1 MAHRIALAGAGNCNN
16 MATGIPITRS
26 SDARGRATDSLFAPD
41 RLSSAPML
49 RDDILAGRRAACET
63 VWNPEDDRR
72 RDRLYFGD
80 NLPILRTLLDDRDV
94 RGRIRLIYI
103 DPPFASK
110 SVYKSRSLAD
120 AYADALDGAD
130 YLDFMRR
137 RFIVMSELLADNGSI
152 YVHLDDR
159 MVFHVKVMMDEIFGA
174 ENFRNLITRQKCHP
188 KNYTRN
194 SYGNVSDYILF
205 YTKSDRYVWNRPMLP
220 WTEKRKSEEYPC
232 VERSTGRRYK
242 RVPLHAPG
250 VRNGDT
256 GKAWKGI
263 NPPPGKHWQYR
274 RETLDRLD
282 AAGEIYW
289 SSNGNPRRK
298 VYADQSEGVPIQDI
312 WMDVKDQTNQNA
324 RITGYPTEKNLDLLT
339 RIVSASSNPGDLV
352 MDCFAGSGTA
362 LEAAAKLGRA
372 WIGIDDSIEAIDTI
386 IKRLRF
392 GLHRMGD
399 FAQSRRSRSK
409 TLDVTIHP
417 PLFDTERDDQTHPLG
432 GLRYE
437 DSQKIKPDFS
447 FLVSVDCWE
456 EYVKRAKGLE

>member
-1 MAHRIALAGAGNCNN
+1 M
-16 MATGIPITRS
+16 
-26 SDARGRATDSLFAPD
+26 
-41 RLSSAPML
+41 
-49 RDDILAGRRAACET
+49 
-63 VWNPEDDRR
+63 
-72 RDRLYFGD
+72 
-80 NLPILRTLLDDRDV
+80 LDDRDV

-103 DPPFASK
+103 DPPFASN
-110 SVYKSRSLAD
+110 SVYKSRSLAY
-120 AYADALDGAD
+120 AYVDALDGAG

-137 RFIVMSELLADNGSI
+137 RLIVMRELLADDGSI

-205 YTKSDRYVWNRPMLP
+205 YTKSDKYVWNRPMLQ
-220 WTEKRKSEEYPC
+220 WTDKRKSEEYPY
-232 VERSTGRRYK
+232 VERSSGRRYK

-274 RETLDRLD
+274 RETLNRMD
-282 AAGEIYW
+282 ADGEIYW

-324 RITGYPTEKNLDLLT
+324 RITGYPTEKNLDLLK

-362 LEAAAKLGRA
+362 LDAAVALGRE
-372 WIGIDDSIEAIDTI
+372 WIGIDDSIESINTI

-399 FAQSRRSRSK
+399 FVKSRRSRSE
-409 TLDVTIHP
+409 TPGVPVHP
-417 PLFDTERDDQTHPLG
+417 QLFDTELSVRTHPPG

-437 DSQKIKPDFS
+437 DGQKIKPDFR
-447 FLVSVDCWE
+447 FLVSADRWE